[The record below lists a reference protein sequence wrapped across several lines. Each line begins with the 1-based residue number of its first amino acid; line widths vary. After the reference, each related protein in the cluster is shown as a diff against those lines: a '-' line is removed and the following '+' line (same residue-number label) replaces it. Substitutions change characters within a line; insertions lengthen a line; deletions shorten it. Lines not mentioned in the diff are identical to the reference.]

1 MAFWVELMCDVRAD
15 GPPDP
20 TRTEPLCYSDRRI
33 LIGRLVANG
42 SMAYGKRVLKFPSS
56 AGCSVGDIGK
66 AIGGVLAGL
75 LGLAIVAVV
84 LSGKSQTSNAQA
96 R

>member
-42 SMAYGKRVLKFPSS
+42 SMAYGKRVLEAEAKLKGWQWSRANGWMCP
-56 AGCSVGDIGK
+56 ACKTVK
-66 AIGGVLAGL
+66 E
-75 LGLAIVAVV
+75 
-84 LSGKSQTSNAQA
+84 Q
-96 R
+96 